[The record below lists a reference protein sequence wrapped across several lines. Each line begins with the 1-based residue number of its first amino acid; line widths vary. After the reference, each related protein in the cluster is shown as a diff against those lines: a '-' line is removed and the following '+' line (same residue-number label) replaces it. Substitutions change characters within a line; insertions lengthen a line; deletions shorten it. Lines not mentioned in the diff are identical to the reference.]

1 MRGDYPNWD
10 ELMISIA
17 DAFAVQLQ
25 DLKVRSEESERS
37 IKEHLSNL
45 YNILDEMKRIDEKY
59 EQELES
65 I

>member
-1 MRGDYPNWD
+1 
-10 ELMISIA
+10 MISIA

-45 YNILDEMKRIDEKY
+45 HNILDEMREIDEKY
-59 EQELES
+59 EQELEN

>member
-1 MRGDYPNWD
+1 
-10 ELMISIA
+10 MISIA

-37 IKEHLSNL
+37 IKEHLNNL
-45 YNILDEMKRIDEKY
+45 YTILEEMKRIDEKY

>member
-1 MRGDYPNWD
+1 MREGFPNWD

-17 DAFAVQLQ
+17 DAFAFQLQ

-45 YNILDEMKRIDEKY
+45 HNILDEMREIDEKY
-59 EQELES
+59 EQELEN